1 MGKDKATLPAP
12 THVDLLTHMVY
23 QAELSGAA
31 EVIISRMPAA
41 TPRHLHHHQIIAD
54 EQLDVG
60 PLGGLSACLKV
71 CQHSHALVLPVDMP
85 ALPPHFLT
93 SLVHAAQQYPEQAVH
108 LGEAVCSKRRELK
121 FDDYMNI
128 AHMLREAGKQVC
140 LSTMTLLEAP
150 SELRE
155 LRRYCDNGDF
165 LVEANDVNAMS
176 MLNENSLPFI
186 AGSAISVYNHHTL
199 RRLIN
204 LGMQRWVLPV
214 ELSGEWVG
222 QLLAQNLVQEVRNC
236 FETELFA
243 FGHMPLAWSARCFT
257 ARSEHRQK
265 DQCELCCIK
274 YPDGR
279 TVDSQDGQRVFVLNG
294 VQTQSGDRYNLINQ
308 LPSMHDKVDVVRL
321 SPQAEGTFEWLR
333 KFQNNIHGQAPQT
346 LGKHECNGYWLKLAG
361 MVQQLEA

>member
-1 MGKDKATLPAP
+1 MKFSLGPVLYFWPKQKMQAF
-12 THVDLLTHMVY
+12 Y
-23 QAELSGAA
+23 QQAA
-31 EVIISRMPAA
+31 ES
-41 TPRHLHHHQIIAD
+41 
-54 EQLDVG
+54 DVDI
-60 PLGGLSACLKV
+60 V
-71 CQHSHALVLPVDMP
+71 
-85 ALPPHFLT
+85 
-93 SLVHAAQQYPEQAVH
+93 Y

-121 FDDYMNI
+121 FDDYMDI

-165 LVEANDVNAMS
+165 LVEANDVGAMS

-222 QLLAQNLVQEVRNC
+222 QLLTQNLVQEVRNC

-274 YPDGR
+274 YPNGR
-279 TVDSQDGQRVFVLNG
+279 VVDSQDGQRVFVLNG

-321 SPQAEGTFEWLR
+321 SPQTEGTFEWLE
-333 KFQNNIHGQAPQT
+333 KFKNNIHGEAPQP
-346 LGKHECNGYWLKLAG
+346 LGKHDCNGYWLKLAG
-361 MVQQLEA
+361 MVKQLEA